1 MNNFKRILAGLLMV
15 VLLAGCQLQA
25 TPASSATGRDQVKV
39 TRIVDGD
46 TLEILL
52 NGKKE
57 KLRLI
62 GVDTPETK
70 KANTPVMFYGE
81 EAAQYTKKRLD
92 QKMIELEWDVDRKD
106 QYDRL
111 LAYVWIEGELFN
123 RALIREGYARL
134 ATFPPNVRYVDKFK
148 LDQED
153 ARKKQKG
160 LWKDYDAAF
169 EKRK

>member
-1 MNNFKRILAGLLMV
+1 MNKLRMIIAIVLAI
-15 VLLAGCQLQA
+15 VLLAGCQHS
-25 TPASSATGRDQVKV
+25 TPASAPGRDQVKIERV
-39 TRIVDGD
+39 VDGD

-70 KANTPVMFYGE
+70 KPNTPIMFYGE
-81 EAAQYTKKRLD
+81 EAAQYTKKRLE
-92 QKMIELEWDVDRKD
+92 KKTVELEWDVDRKD

-123 RALIREGYARL
+123 RTLVSEGYARI
-134 ATFPPNVRYVDKFK
+134 ATFPPNVKYVDKFK
-148 LDQED
+148 KDQED
-153 ARKKQKG
+153 ARQKQKG
-160 LWKDYDAAF
+160 LWKDYDSAF